1 MVALKRADRK
11 RGRIRL
17 KTKLPRRWIVFAL
30 VVVLL
35 LFVGQFISLLLD
47 FWEMGSIP
55 IPD

>member
-11 RGRIRL
+11 SGRIRL
-17 KTKLPRRWIVFAL
+17 KVQLPRKWIVFAL
-30 VVVLL
+30 VFVLL